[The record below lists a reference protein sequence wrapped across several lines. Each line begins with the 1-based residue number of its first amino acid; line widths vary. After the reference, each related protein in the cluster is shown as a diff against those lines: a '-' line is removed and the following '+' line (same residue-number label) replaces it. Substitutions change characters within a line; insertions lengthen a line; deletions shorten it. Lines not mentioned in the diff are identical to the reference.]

1 MLSKIITLIC
11 FQNTPLLLQHAHA
24 VTVKNQNAHLSERHV
39 YKEPVSQTP
48 SQKTNTI
55 MELVKKLSKNDK
67 TITLLHL
74 GIKANRKVRNSLNTF
89 VN

>member
-1 MLSKIITLIC
+1 
-11 FQNTPLLLQHAHA
+11 
-24 VTVKNQNAHLSERHV
+24 
-39 YKEPVSQTP
+39 
-48 SQKTNTI
+48 

-74 GIKANRKVRNSLNTF
+74 GIKANRKVRKSLNTF